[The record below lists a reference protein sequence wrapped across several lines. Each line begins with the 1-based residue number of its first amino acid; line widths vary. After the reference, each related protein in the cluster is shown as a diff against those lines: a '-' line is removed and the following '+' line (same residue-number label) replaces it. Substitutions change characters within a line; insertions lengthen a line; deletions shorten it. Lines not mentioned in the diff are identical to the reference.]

1 MRWILAEDYG
11 RSLGIGFAMGILL
24 GVWLVLVSFVLF
36 KSGSLSRA
44 LKYGLLSTGF
54 GLRGMCYPA
63 EEGYVLYGSVYAVFN
78 CARLA
83 GSGKA

>member
-1 MRWILAEDYG
+1 MRWIFAEDYA

-44 LKYGLLSTGF
+44 LKYGLWAS
-54 GLRGMCYPA
+54 R
-63 EEGYVLYGSVYAVFN
+63 YVLPGRRRLCAVWERV
-78 CARLA
+78 C
-83 GSGKA
+83 GV